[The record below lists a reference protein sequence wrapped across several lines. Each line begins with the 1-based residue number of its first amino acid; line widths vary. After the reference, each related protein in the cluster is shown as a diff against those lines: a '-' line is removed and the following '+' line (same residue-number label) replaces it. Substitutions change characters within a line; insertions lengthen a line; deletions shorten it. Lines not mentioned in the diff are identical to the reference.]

1 MHPLPFSGGPRYAVL
16 FWGTYLL
23 WVALETI
30 GSRTKRSGDRSRVSD
45 RGSFSLILILLWV
58 ALGADFAL
66 SFLLPQANILWNRT
80 AIFYLGI
87 SLMLAGMAFRFYAMS
102 VLGRFFTYD
111 VAVHPSQT
119 VVEAGPI
126 SVHPPSFL
134 YWRSHYSRGTWS
146 GTRKLGWTSDA
157 SRLYGGRLWLSNICR
172 GSRAGCRLGRALSG
186 IYAPDPAPHPICVL
200 ARPVSSVG
208 RLPWSMVA
216 IPLLSAAGHRAVVC
230 RETQSTEAKPHQ
242 FLAR

>member
-1 MHPLPFSGGPRYAVL
+1 LHPLPFSGGPRYAVL
-16 FWGTYLL
+16 FRGTYLL

-30 GSRTKRSGDRSRVSD
+30 SSRTKRSGDRSRVSD

-111 VAVHPSQT
+111 VAVHVGQT
-119 VVEAGPI
+119 VVEAGPYRYI
-126 SVHPPSFL
+126 RHPS
-134 YWRSHYSRGTWS
+134 YTRGLITLA
-146 GTRKLGWTSDA
+146 GLGLALGNW
-157 SRLYGGRLWLSNICR
+157 
-172 GSRAGCRLGRALSG
+172 AGL
-186 IYAPDPAPHPICVL
+186 L
-200 ARPVSSVG
+200 A
-208 RLPWSMVA
+208 
-216 IPLLSAAGHRAVVC
+216 
-230 RETQSTEAKPHQ
+230 
-242 FLAR
+242 